1 MRIKNIFLALG
12 ATMVLS
18 VAANAQEDFRKNPP
32 KPGPAPT
39 IEIGDSEVFKLDN
52 GLTVILVE
60 NHKLPRVSFQL
71 SVDVP
76 DFNEGEKAGYVNIAG
91 DLMGRG
97 TETMTKAQIDESIDF
112 IGASFSTFGSGMY
125 GSCLS
130 KNSDDLLSIMSDV
143 LMNPVFPAEEFDKI
157 KKTTLSGIAQAKNS
171 PDAIMSNVRRT
182 VVYGANH
189 PFGSVET
196 EETINAVEVAD
207 CESYYETYFKPNIS
221 YLVIVGDMDAK
232 TAKHAAET
240 YFGKWKQGSVPAV
253 KPMAV
258 ERPEGVNVI
267 FVDQPGAVQSTVAV
281 CYPMDYSVT
290 SSDYITGS
298 LMSTV
303 LGGYFGS
310 RLNQNLREDKAYTYG
325 ARGGLR
331 PNKLIGNFTASA
343 SVRNEV
349 SDSSVT
355 EMLHE
360 INRMINE
367 PLSEEELST
376 VKNFRTGN
384 FAIGL
389 ENPRTIA
396 DFALNTIQYDLEDD
410 FYANYLKVMNAITV
424 EDMSAT
430 AQKYLKPEACYVVVV
445 GNKSEVAES
454 LVKFDSNGSIDY
466 YDAYGKKLE
475 ETKVPVNITPEAII
489 GDYINVIGGKE
500 KLEKVDVVEITAAAA
515 TEMGELEFYVVKSKA
530 LNTVKKVS
538 MGGMTFMKMVING
551 IDGYSEGQGMS
562 KDLSPMEVS
571 EEKADAMPF
580 PELQYFEEGRYNSIT
595 LAGIE
600 KINDED
606 VYRLDLVRNDGVSI
620 SEYYSV
626 DSSLKLRTVAA
637 SPQGSLTYD
646 FEVYKDFEGI
656 MMPSIT
662 KISGMMPT
670 PIEQNIKSV
679 VINPENASD
688 LFK

>member
-32 KPGPAPT
+32 TPGPAPT

-71 SVDVP
+71 SIDVP
-76 DFNEGEKAGYVNIAG
+76 DFNEGSKTGYVNIAG

-130 KNSDDLLSIMSDV
+130 KNSDELLSIMSDV

-196 EETINAVEVAD
+196 EETINAIEVVD

-232 TAKHAAET
+232 TAKSAAQK
-240 YFGKWKQGSVPAV
+240 YFGKWERGSVPAV

-258 ERPEGVNVI
+258 KRPEGVNVI

-367 PLSEEELST
+367 PLSAEELST

-396 DFALNTIQYDLEDD
+396 DFALNTIQYDLADD
-410 FYANYLKVMNAITV
+410 FYANYLKEMNAITV
-424 EDMSAT
+424 EDMSVT
-430 AQKYLKPEACYVVVV
+430 AQKYLRPEACYVVVV

-475 ETKVPVNITPEAII
+475 DTKVPVNITPEAII

-515 TEMGELEFYVVKSKA
+515 TQMGEIEFYVVKSKA
-530 LNTVKKVS
+530 LNTVQKVS
-538 MGGMTFMKMVING
+538 MGGMTFMKMVVNG
-551 IDGYSEGQGMS
+551 IDGYSEGRGMS

-571 EEKADAMPF
+571 EAKADAMPF
-580 PELQYFEEGRYNSIT
+580 PELQYFEEGRYTSIT

-606 VYRLDLVRNDGVSI
+606 VYRLDLLRNDGITI

-637 SPQGSLTYD
+637 SPQGVITYD

>member
-1 MRIKNIFLALG
+1 M
-12 ATMVLS
+12 
-18 VAANAQEDFRKNPP
+18 
-32 KPGPAPT
+32 
-39 IEIGDSEVFKLDN
+39 
-52 GLTVILVE
+52 
-60 NHKLPRVSFQL
+60 
-71 SVDVP
+71 
-76 DFNEGEKAGYVNIAG
+76 
-91 DLMGRG
+91 
-97 TETMTKAQIDESIDF
+97 
-112 IGASFSTFGSGMY
+112 
-125 GSCLS
+125 
-130 KNSDDLLSIMSDV
+130 
-143 LMNPVFPAEEFDKI
+143 
-157 KKTTLSGIAQAKNS
+157 
-171 PDAIMSNVRRT
+171 
-182 VVYGANH
+182 
-189 PFGSVET
+189 
-196 EETINAVEVAD
+196 
-207 CESYYETYFKPNIS
+207 
-221 YLVIVGDMDAK
+221 
-232 TAKHAAET
+232 
-240 YFGKWKQGSVPAV
+240 
-253 KPMAV
+253 
-258 ERPEGVNVI
+258 
-267 FVDQPGAVQSTVAV
+267 
-281 CYPMDYSVT
+281 
-290 SSDYITGS
+290 
-298 LMSTV
+298 
-303 LGGYFGS
+303 
-310 RLNQNLREDKAYTYG
+310 
-325 ARGGLR
+325 
-331 PNKLIGNFTASA
+331 
-343 SVRNEV
+343 

-396 DFALNTIQYDLEDD
+396 DFALNTIQYNLEDD

-500 KLEKVDVVEITAAAA
+500 KLEKVDVMEITASAA
-515 TEMGELEFYVVKSKA
+515 TQRGEIEFYVVKSKA
-530 LNTVKKVS
+530 LNTVQKVS

-551 IDGYSEGQGMS
+551 IEGYSEGQGMS

-571 EEKADAMPF
+571 EAKADAMPF
-580 PELQYFEEGRYNSIT
+580 PELQYFEEGRYSSIT

-600 KINDED
+600 KINGED
-606 VYRLDLVRNDGVSI
+606 VYRLDLVRNDGVTI
-620 SEYYSV
+620 SEYFSV

-637 SPQGSLTYD
+637 SPQGSITYD

>member
-196 EETINAVEVAD
+196 EETINAIEVAD

-232 TAKHAAET
+232 TAKNAAET
-240 YFGKWKQGSVPAV
+240 YFGKWEQGSVPAV

-530 LNTVKKVS
+530 LNTVQKVS

-551 IDGYSEGQGMS
+551 IEGYSEGRGMS

-571 EEKADAMPF
+571 EAKADAMPF
-580 PELQYFEEGRYNSIT
+580 PELQYFEEGRYNSIS

-606 VYRLDLVRNDGVSI
+606 VYRLDLVRNDGVTI
-620 SEYYSV
+620 SEYFSV

-637 SPQGSLTYD
+637 SPQGSITYD

-679 VINPENASD
+679 VINPKNASD